1 MRIGELSR
9 RSGVSVPTIKYYV
22 RERMLPEGERTA
34 ANQVSYSEEHLRRLR
49 LIRGLI
55 DVGGLPVSTVREVL
69 AEIDRPDP
77 STRRAVITAHKGL
90 AVPTGGS
97 TDRLRED
104 AWHVVESVFAERGWT
119 HDEDNPGVPA
129 LVEVLARLRLLDQD
143 GFVDRIGRYAEAA
156 ELIAE
161 VDIDFLS
168 SRADATDAVESAV
181 LGTVLGDVAIA
192 ALRRIAQQ
200 EMFNR
205 SSRKDC

>member
-1 MRIGELSR
+1 M
-9 RSGVSVPTIKYYV
+9 
-22 RERMLPEGERTA
+22 
-34 ANQVSYSEEHLRRLR
+34 
-49 LIRGLI
+49 
-55 DVGGLPVSTVREVL
+55 
-69 AEIDRPDP
+69 
-77 STRRAVITAHKGL
+77 
-90 AVPTGGS
+90 
-97 TDRLRED
+97 
-104 AWHVVESVFAERGWT
+104 
-119 HDEDNPGVPA
+119 
-129 LVEVLARLRLLDQD
+129 LARLRLLDQD